1 MICSACGAPLSV
13 LKCQYCGHL
22 NTAETDQSGD
32 AEFEALEER
41 QYEIDSLKSRI
52 EKLHGMPM
60 PETMKKKKIE
70 ILEKELMELVSK

>member
-1 MICSACGAPLSV
+1 MICNGCGAPLSI

-22 NTAETDQSGD
+22 NTSQTDKSFNAESE
-32 AEFEALEER
+32 AFEEK

-52 EKLHGMPM
+52 EKLQDMPM

-70 ILEKELMELVSK
+70 ILEKELIELISK

>member
-22 NTAETDQSGD
+22 NTAESTPGAN
-32 AEFEALEER
+32 AESEALEEK
-41 QYEIDSLKSRI
+41 QYEIDSLESRI
-52 EKLHGMPM
+52 EKLQGMPM
-60 PETMKKKKIE
+60 PEAMKTKKIE